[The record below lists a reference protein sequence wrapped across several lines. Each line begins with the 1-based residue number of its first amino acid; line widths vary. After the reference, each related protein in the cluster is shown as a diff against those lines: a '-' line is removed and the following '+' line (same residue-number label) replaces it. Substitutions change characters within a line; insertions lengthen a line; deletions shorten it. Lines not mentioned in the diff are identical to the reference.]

1 MVRVLLLNSDE
12 KLVAEAIAEY
22 GMRDVYVAEEGTRH
36 DVKRLGLDRYAF
48 VGADANRD
56 LYDIV
61 LPTNPSPTKK
71 RGKGKKALDAEV
83 EAVVDESTEEVQ
95 S

>member
-12 KLVAEAIAEY
+12 KLVAEAVAEY
-22 GMRDVYVAEEGTRH
+22 GMRDVYGAEEGTRH
-36 DVKRLGLDRYAF
+36 DLKRLGLDRYAF
-48 VGADANRD
+48 VGADADRD

-71 RGKGKKALDAEV
+71 RKGKKALDKEV
-83 EAVVDESTEEVQ
+83 EAVADESTEEVL

>member
-12 KLVAEAIAEY
+12 KLVAEALAEY
-22 GMRDVYVAEEGTRH
+22 GSRNVYVAENGSRQ

-48 VGADANRD
+48 VGADADRE
-56 LYDIV
+56 LYEIV

-71 RGKGKKALDAEV
+71 RKGKKALDKEV
-83 EAVVDESTEEVQ
+83 EAVADESTDEVL

>member
-12 KLVAEAIAEY
+12 KLVAEAVAEY

-36 DVKRLGLDRYAF
+36 DLKRLGLDRYAF
-48 VGADANRD
+48 VGADAARD

-71 RGKGKKALDAEV
+71 RKGKKALDKEV
-83 EAVVDESTEEVQ
+83 EAVADESTEEVL